1 MFVIHSANSNDSQP
15 LIGLLT
21 NGTGGM
27 LRMPVRMGQVT
38 SKYDCVLAAGRPM
51 CLPAAAG
58 FPGLPLAQCEAE
70 CKH

>member
-1 MFVIHSANSNDSQP
+1 MLEILP
-15 LIGLLT
+15 LSPSPLPPSPSP
-21 NGTGGM
+21 TGS
-27 LRMPVRMGQVT
+27 L
-38 SKYDCVLAAGRPM
+38 YDCVLAAGRPM